1 MMSEPKRTAVPR
13 GFWSVWLVVFV
24 DLVGFGIVAPLL
36 PLYADSFGASAA
48 TIGVLFASY
57 SLAQL
62 IFAPIWGR
70 LSDRIG
76 RRPILLV
83 TIAGSAIGSLIVG
96 LAPTLAIVFVGRILD
111 GISGATI
118 GVARAVVADVA
129 EEHERSRLMGLLGM
143 AFGLGF
149 ILGPAIGALAAWVDI
164 AIPFFVAAGLSVINF
179 VMAWFRLEETRPPGS
194 HAGEIA
200 PPWKMRPS
208 RIVLTLGAI
217 SFLTYVGFSAFETT
231 FALLGQDRFDLTAAS
246 IAGVFVGI
254 GVLVAIIQGGLVGP
268 LAKRHGDLPLMKIGL
283 VFSAVGLAVLAF
295 AYSWLTLAVGLVL
308 LIIGQGLVNPTLSAV
323 AAGLVPDKDLGMSM
337 GWLQSAGGLARV
349 VGPILGGAL
358 YAWNPGSAYV
368 AAALVTGIAWLITMS
383 AIRMPD
389 RIVIPE

>member
-1 MMSEPKRTAVPR
+1 MASDMKRGSVPP

-36 PLYADSFGASAA
+36 PLYADSFGAGAA

-70 LSDRIG
+70 LSDRVG

-83 TIAGSAIGSLIVG
+83 TIAGSAIGSLILG

-129 EEHERSRLMGLLGM
+129 EKDERSRLMGLLGM

-149 ILGPAIGALAAWVDI
+149 ILGPAIGALAAWIDI
-164 AIPFFVAAGLSVINF
+164 SVPFFVAAGLSVVNF
-179 VMAWFRLEETRPPGS
+179 GMAWFRLEETRPPGS
-194 HAGEIA
+194 HAGEMA
-200 PPWKMRPS
+200 PPWKIRPS
-208 RIVLTLGAI
+208 RIIFTLGAI
-217 SFLTYVGFSAFETT
+217 SFLAYAAFAAFETT
-231 FALLGQDRFDLTAAS
+231 FALLGHDRFDLTASS
-246 IAGVFVGI
+246 IAFVFVGI
-254 GVLVAIIQGGLVGP
+254 GALIAVIQGGFVGP
-268 LAKRHGDLPLMKIGL
+268 LARRHGDLPLMKVGL
-283 VFSAVGLAVLAF
+283 VFSAVGLGVLAF
-295 AYSWLTLAVGLVL
+295 AHTWPMLIAGLFF
-308 LIIGQGLVNPTLSAV
+308 LIVGQGLTNPTLSAV
-323 AAGLVPDKDLGMSM
+323 AAGLVPDQDLGISM

-349 VGPILGGAL
+349 VGPILGGVL
-358 YAWNPGSAYV
+358 YAWSPGSAYV
-368 AAALVTGIAWLITMS
+368 AAALITGVAWLVTVT
-383 AIRMPD
+383 A
-389 RIVIPE
+389 VTVPEHIAK